1 MKKTLI
7 LLAIILICLSFY
19 NNTVYADEKSDIKE
33 ELEGNVGDNL
43 DKIDFGQFDEFLSRV
58 FEDGDRKSVV

>member
-43 DKIDFGQFDEFLSRV
+43 DKIDFEIGRASCRERV
-58 FEDGDRKSVV
+58 

>member
-43 DKIDFGQFDEFLSRV
+43 DKIDFGQIGRAHV
-58 FEDGDRKSVV
+58 